1 MKLMTVVMVHH
12 LVGLQVRVVNLVL
25 IVHVMVR
32 LISVVFVVVM
42 EQAVRDV

>member
-1 MKLMTVVMVHH
+1 MVHH